1 MFPDSETA
9 KGFQCGRK
17 KLSYIISDG
26 LGPYFKAKVIKELD
40 IPDTFYSI
48 MIDESPIPEAK
59 VQQLDVLVRYYSTN
73 TENVVVEHLQSFH
86 LGHAT
91 ADELFSCIENALSD
105 VRKNNMICFYSDGPN
120 VMKSLKRKL
129 KTEVSP
135 NMVDIGECGL
145 HKVHNAFAAGLDS
158 FGAEVESLVT
168 DVHYYFKFATR
179 HADMKDLQRDLGV
192 PQLEFLRH
200 VSSRWLTLL
209 PSVERVL
216 KSYDALT
223 AFFSKA
229 GQPRSSLSMRHGRL
243 SSAFSDKALQAKL
256 LFLRNAA
263 QIFDRFKT
271 LFQSKDPL
279 VHVVY
284 DEMVALVKQVL
295 GRFVR
300 QESFAMASGVQLK
313 ELDVHSAANWKAKP
327 EIGLDTELSMV
338 QWNPT
343 EKKAFYIGARAFYI
357 ACAKHLISR
366 LPLDNKLLFHLRF
379 LNPAIEGSST
389 TPSLR
394 YVANSLPQVIPPC
407 DVSSLTDEWNSLI
420 CETSDWESSSNVVTH
435 WVSVFSLQTPAG
447 QAKYPKVTKLVKAV
461 LSLPHGNADCERGFS
476 ENKQTVHHRSTLSI
490 ASISSLRQTK
500 AFMKRYSGDATK
512 VPLTKDIQRSV
523 EKSHKVYRE
532 RIEREN
538 AATSRKRK
546 HEEEEL
552 SEHCERKKLIN
563 EKSSLQNRLS
573 SLKAL
578 LASSQGLISEGLAA
592 KDMDKVES
600 GNVLLGGCEL

>member
-17 KLSYIISDG
+17 KLSYTISDG

-91 ADELFSCIENALSD
+91 ADELFSCIEDALSD

-120 VMKSLKRKL
+120 VMKSLKRML

-168 DVHYYFKFATR
+168 DVHYYFMFATR
-179 HADMKDLQRDLGV
+179 HAGMKDLQRDLGV

-243 SSAFSDKALQAKL
+243 SSAFSDKALLAKL

-263 QIFDRFKT
+263 QIFDRFQT

-300 QESFAMASGVQLK
+300 QESFATASGAQLK
-313 ELDVHSAANWKAKP
+313 ERDVHSAANCKAKP

-357 ACAKHLISR
+357 TCAKHLISR
-366 LPLDNKLLFHLRF
+366 LPLDNKLLFHLKF

-389 TPSLR
+389 TPSLC
-394 YVANSLPQVIPPC
+394 YVA
-407 DVSSLTDEWNSLI
+407 NSLI
-420 CETSDWESSSNVVTH
+420 CETSDWESSPNVVTH
-435 WVSVFSLQTPAG
+435 LVSMFSLQTPAG

-476 ENKQTVHHRSTLSI
+476 ENRQTVHHRSTLSI

-512 VPLTKDIQRSV
+512 VPLTRDIQRSV
-523 EKSHKVYRE
+523 EKSYKVYRE

-538 AATSRKRK
+538 AATFQKRK

-578 LASSQGLISEGLAA
+578 LASSQELISEGLAA

>member
-1 MFPDSETA
+1 M
-9 KGFQCGRK
+9 
-17 KLSYIISDG
+17 
-26 LGPYFKAKVIKELD
+26 
-40 IPDTFYSI
+40 
-48 MIDESPIPEAK
+48 
-59 VQQLDVLVRYYSTN
+59 
-73 TENVVVEHLQSFH
+73 
-86 LGHAT
+86 
-91 ADELFSCIENALSD
+91 
-105 VRKNNMICFYSDGPN
+105 
-120 VMKSLKRKL
+120 
-129 KTEVSP
+129 
-135 NMVDIGECGL
+135 
-145 HKVHNAFAAGLDS
+145 
-158 FGAEVESLVT
+158 
-168 DVHYYFKFATR
+168 FATR

-229 GQPRSSLSMRHGRL
+229 GQPWSSLSMRHGRL
-243 SSAFSDKALQAKL
+243 SSAFSGKALQAKL

-263 QIFDRFKT
+263 QIFDRFQT

-300 QESFAMASGVQLK
+300 QESFATASGAQLK
-313 ELDVHSAANWKAKP
+313 ERDVHSAANWKAKP

-338 QWNPT
+338 QWNPR

-379 LNPAIEGSST
+379 LNPAIERSST

-420 CETSDWESSSNVVTH
+420 CETSDWESSPNVVTH
-435 WVSVFSLQTPAG
+435 SASVFSLQTPAG

-512 VPLTKDIQRSV
+512 VPLTRDIQRSV
-523 EKSHKVYRE
+523 KKSHKVYRE

-538 AATSRKRK
+538 AATFQERK

-578 LASSQGLISEGLAA
+578 LASSQELISEGLAA